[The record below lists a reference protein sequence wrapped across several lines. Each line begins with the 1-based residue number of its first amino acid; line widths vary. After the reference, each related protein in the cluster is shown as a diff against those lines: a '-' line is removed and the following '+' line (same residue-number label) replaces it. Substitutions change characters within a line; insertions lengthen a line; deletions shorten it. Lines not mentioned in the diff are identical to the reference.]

1 VLAHADRK
9 DVQFVIDYQTVFAG
23 TEGEDESFVKSAD
36 DIVVSFSA
44 VSAVHILFKKEKEAR

>member
-9 DVQFVIDYQTVFAG
+9 DVQFVVDYQTVFAG
-23 TEGEDESFVKSAD
+23 TEREDESFVESAD

-44 VSAVHILFKKEKEAR
+44 VSAVHILYKQEKGAR